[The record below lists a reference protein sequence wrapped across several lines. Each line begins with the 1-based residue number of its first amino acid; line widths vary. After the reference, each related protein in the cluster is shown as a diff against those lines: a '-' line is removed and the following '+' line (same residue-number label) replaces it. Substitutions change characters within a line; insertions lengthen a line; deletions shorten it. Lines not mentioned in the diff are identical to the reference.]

1 MHLQKINDSGLLI
14 AFLMLIDF
22 IKATVAQ
29 TVNAP
34 VQIRHLVQQL
44 PAIYKNCRANNTI
57 KKYQEY
63 LTHRENGQPT
73 LMSVSCQVTRFKWD
87 SIFFK
92 KCKMDTPYSL
102 PTPPSSL

>member
-14 AFLMLIDF
+14 AFLMFIDF

-73 LMSVSCQVTRFKWD
+73 LMSVSCQVTRFTWD

-92 KCKMDTPYSL
+92 KCKLDTPYPL